1 MWWLFWCFYKRSEA
15 SIVENFLSKTTTTAT
30 SEDDLWSFSKQN
42 ILNNI
47 LFYMKIEIRVLL
59 NNRNNDSDKSHYY
72 RQFSWVNCVIFF
84 SNKIFQIGNRLIVGE
99 KAIFST
105 EYLQSIKALFR
116 SIQQLMMILFAYLF
130 LQYGYTD

>member
-1 MWWLFWCFYKRSEA
+1 
-15 SIVENFLSKTTTTAT
+15 
-30 SEDDLWSFSKQN
+30 LWSFSKQN